1 MSRAYYAKSINDF
14 LSDDVDSI
22 LGQLVRSSSFAVE
35 ATQRD
40 AWLCQITLLKA
51 ALTGL
56 GSRGSVYF
64 EYAVPR
70 LGKRIDVLLLL
81 NHVIFVFEFK
91 VGERDYLST
100 AKDQVWD
107 YAVDLKNFH
116 ETSHSKAIAPIL
128 IATKASDQPLLITTS
143 ARDDGVLKPI

>member
-40 AWLCQITLLKA
+40 AWLYQITLLKA

-91 VGERDYLST
+91 VGERDFLST

-107 YAVDLKNFH
+107 YAVDLKTFTRH
-116 ETSHSKAIAPIL
+116 HT
-128 IATKASDQPLLITTS
+128 
-143 ARDDGVLKPI
+143 ARQLHPS